1 MKSNG
6 IWWDLWDFN
15 NDILSNPMESDEIH
29 EILSIKSYQIQWDL
43 MRFMRFWVSNLMKS
57 NRILWWSYWLKP
69 YPNFYGSELLIIKG
83 WSRKLARRYLPTYLP
98 GGGWLIRCC
107 HYQHHHISPWLLLT
121 FRHCPGPMADRILL
135 MLIQFWVQRHA
146 RCSRLQQ
153 C

>member
-15 NDILSNPMESDEIH
+15 NEISSNPMESDEIH

-57 NRILWWSYWLKP
+57 NRILWWSYWLNP

-83 WSRKLARRYLPTYLP
+83 WSRKLARRYLPTYL

-107 HYQHHHISPWLLLT
+107 HSISHMKSINIL
-121 FRHCPGPMADRILL
+121 RILIL
-135 MLIQFWVQRHA
+135 SIRFMSHITGHIKYGLYPIYPLVI
-146 RCSRLQQ
+146 
-153 C
+153 